1 MKHKMSLVLLLCGLA
16 PFFACANQTAAAG
29 TSAAGGANKPATQPA
44 TATADPQ
51 QLARKLEEINLK
63 IQRLWE
69 QKQYAKCKD
78 LLDQMIKLAPTYD
91 VAWYN
96 LACLQSRIHQ
106 PEQAV
111 KSLNKAVDL
120 GYTELQFMEH
130 DPDLE
135 AIRDTQGFKDLLAR
149 RDDIQRARG
158 VKIEAELKAQYG
170 KNYICAIDHEHKL
183 VFATNIDQRTLDE
196 VKAQLTAEAKALW
209 DDLFDHKPE
218 QYLTVIIPSE
228 EDVKNLPASVGGFFS
243 PEANRLVARQIGVTL
258 RHEFTHAMHWGDQ
271 QARGQNHVIWVME
284 GLAGLDENASFTGGH
299 IHPEPST
306 RLNVLQHVMQGKREL
321 SWKSLFESD
330 QPKFMRNAMV
340 TYPESRYIMM
350 YFYQKGKLREW
361 YLTYCK
367 MFDKDPSGVAAT
379 EKVFGKKLGEVETD
393 WKKWVMSLT
402 PPPERPNKAYLGVS
416 LKSAPD
422 GVEIIAVVEGSGADK
437 AGLEPKDVILK
448 VGGQRTVDVEKL
460 IEFVAKHAVGSVVTV
475 EYRRDGKYEKAQ
487 VTLGAVPTDLRPKP
501 RKK

>member
-1 MKHKMSLVLLLCGLA
+1 MKHKMSLIFLLCGMA
-16 PFFACANQTAAAG
+16 PLFSCAEQAW
-29 TSAAGGANKPATQPA
+29 SAGANKPTTQPATQPA
-44 TATADPQ
+44 DPQ
-51 QLARKLEEINLK
+51 KLAKQMEELNDKIMKLFERKD
-63 IQRLWE
+63 
-69 QKQYAKCKD
+69 YVKCKV
-78 LLDQMIKLAPTYD
+78 LLEQLIKLDPTYD

-96 LACLQSRIHQ
+96 MACLQSRIHQ

-111 KSLNKAVDL
+111 KSLNRAVDL
-120 GYTELQFMEH
+120 GYTELQYMEH

-135 AIRDTQGFKDLLAR
+135 AIRDTKGFKDLLAR
-149 RDDIQRARG
+149 RDDIQRKRG
-158 VKIEAELKAQYG
+158 EKLEAELKSQYG

-196 VKAQLTAEAKALW
+196 VKGQLTLEAKALW

-243 PEANRLVARQIGVTL
+243 PESNRLVARQIGVTL

-284 GLAGLDENASFTGGH
+284 GLAGLNETASFSGGH
-299 IHPEPST
+299 IHPEQST
-306 RLNVLQHVMQGKREL
+306 RLNVLQHVLQAKREL
-321 SWKSLFESD
+321 SWKSLFDSD

-340 TYPESRYIMM
+340 TYPESRYVMM

-367 MFDKDPSGVAAT
+367 MFEKDPSGIAAT
-379 EKVFGKKLGEVETD
+379 EKVFGKKLAEIEAD
-393 WKKWVMSLT
+393 WKTWVMSLT
-402 PPPERPNKAYLGVS
+402 PLPERPNKAYLGVS
-416 LKSAPD
+416 LKGDAD
-422 GVEIIAVVEGSGADK
+422 GVEIIDTVPGSGADL
-437 AGLEPKDVILK
+437 AGLKSKDVILK
-448 VGGQRTVDVEKL
+448 VGGQRTVDIDKL
-460 IEFVAKHAVGSVVTV
+460 IEFVAKQAVGTVLSV
-475 EYRRDGKYEKAQ
+475 EYRRDGKYLKTQ
-487 VTLGAVPTDLRPKP
+487 VTLSAVPTDSRPTKP